1 MKVYILLLLTCI
13 SISNSLYSQKFKEP
27 IDYRFKDGEKGY
39 ISFFSK
45 SIHFPVTSLEK
56 GTFANSITKITV
68 NPDGEI
74 TEITVINP
82 IDSTIDSEVLRVIEL
97 SKNFWKNCDS
107 IKHDQVFYIQI
118 AFSLP
123 GFQPNLCKPKSKE
136 IMKLFPEP
144 IIVGI
149 PESLLPTLSK
159 ENAIK
164 KPIEKS
170 EELSE
175 RLNSNLRNEKFE
187 EALPFLN
194 ELIKR
199 DPFNRDLYKVRIMIN
214 IKLNRPELVNQ
225 DDNKIFDFAE
235 GFSLDELNK
244 NQNSY

>member
-1 MKVYILLLLTCI
+1 MKIYILLLLTCI
-13 SISNSLYSQKFKEP
+13 SIYDSLYSQKFQKP
-27 IDYRFKDGEKGY
+27 IDYRFKDGEMGY
-39 ISFFSK
+39 LSFFSK
-45 SIHFPVTSLEK
+45 STHFPVTSIEK

-82 IDSTIDSEVLRVIEL
+82 IDSIIDNEVLRVIEL
-97 SKNFWKNCDS
+97 SKNFWKKCDS
-107 IKHDQVFYIQI
+107 IKHDQVFYVQI

-123 GFQPNLCKPKSKE
+123 GFQPNLCKPKSQE

-144 IIVGI
+144 IIVRI

-159 ENAIK
+159 ENSIK

-175 RLNSNLRNEKFE
+175 RLNSNLKNEKFE
-187 EALPFLN
+187 DALPFLN

-235 GFSLDELNK
+235 GFSIDELN
-244 NQNSY
+244 NGQN

>member
-1 MKVYILLLLTCI
+1 M
-13 SISNSLYSQKFKEP
+13 SDRLYSQKFKKP
-27 IDYRFKDGEKGY
+27 IDYRFKDGEMGY
-39 ISFFSK
+39 NSFFSK
-45 SIHFPVTSLEK
+45 SIHFPVTAIEK

-68 NPDGEI
+68 NPEGEI

-82 IDSTIDSEVLRVIEL
+82 VDSIIDNEVLRVINL

-144 IIVGI
+144 IIISI
-149 PESLLPTLSK
+149 PESLLPTLSN
-159 ENAIK
+159 ENDSK
-164 KPIEKS
+164 RPIEKS

-175 RLNSNLRNEKFE
+175 KLNSNLNSEKFE
-187 EALPFLN
+187 DALPFLN

-235 GFSLDELNK
+235 GFSLDEINK
-244 NQNSY
+244 NQN